1 MINRPYLID
10 LSLFAR
16 ESYDPTKPRII
27 RDPDEKYFN
36 VRAIDLL
43 EPQKHPAFMR
53 AWSYEFALD
62 PTNKTARRL
71 VVLATTAGF
80 VDVAPVPYKV
90 YDRHTMRYALILD
103 LMRRW
108 RTDIDPMR
116 IHAVEC
122 ALTPSGSC
130 VEGIEIDDGLRLMFD
145 RRNHDFSMAY
155 LVAMERHELREA
167 ENADRDYARQC
178 AD

>member
-27 RDPDEKYFN
+27 RDPDEKYFDI
-36 VRAIDLL
+36 RAIDLL
-43 EPQKHPAFMR
+43 EPPNHPAFPR
-53 AWSYEFALD
+53 SWSHDFALD
-62 PTNKTARRL
+62 PTNTTAHRF
-71 VVLATTAGF
+71 VVLATTSGF
-80 VDVAPVPYKV
+80 VDVVPVPYKV

-108 RTDIDPMR
+108 RTDIDQMR

-122 ALTPSGSC
+122 TLTPSGSFA
-130 VEGIEIDDGLRLMFD
+130 GIEIDDGLRLMFD
-145 RRNHDFSMAY
+145 RRNHDFAMAY
-155 LVAMERHELREA
+155 LWEMAGQELREA